1 MARSIARDHDEKR
14 AAILKSAARVFA
26 NEGYDRASMTRLAAE
41 CGISKANIYH
51 YYTSKD
57 AILFDVL
64 DRYLSD
70 LTDRVTGLDLA
81 TVTPHDSLRQV
92 VVEIMLAYEGS
103 DDEHRVQVNG
113 VELLPP
119 DQQKVLKGYQR
130 KIVEYVSEIIAN
142 AAPAA
147 FAGDPAKLRQA
158 TMALFGM
165 LNWYYMWNPGAGRQ
179 ARIDYAGLVA
189 EMTLGGIVSL

>member
-119 DQQKVLKGYQR
+119 DEQKVLKGYQR